1 MKSFTLI
8 AVVVSLTTASVEHRE
23 KLITGVVRQ
32 GGDSLQKTWTN
43 TPGVYGHTLGGTGTV
58 YPTGYY
64 PYITPY
70 IPVSNEVTEAFT
82 ARRASPFTTAGSKI
96 VFAEGVTQVGT
107 GWNTATSE
115 FLAPTTGVYFFT
127 FAAMSD
133 HNTHFRVSLRH
144 NGAEVVNAYGDAT
157 GYQMGSQSAV
167 LYLNAGD
174 SVYLQLE
181 EGRLY
186 DATSTRAYTTFTGFK
201 VL

>member
-1 MKSFTLI
+1 SIPSVSRNTSIPSVSRNTATPSVSRHTSTLLERMKSFTLI

-96 VFAEGVTQVGT
+96 VFAEGVTQVCGIT
-107 GWNTATSE
+107 
-115 FLAPTTGVYFFT
+115 
-127 FAAMSD
+127 
-133 HNTHFRVSLRH
+133 
-144 NGAEVVNAYGDAT
+144 
-157 GYQMGSQSAV
+157 
-167 LYLNAGD
+167 YL
-174 SVYLQLE
+174 
-181 EGRLY
+181 
-186 DATSTRAYTTFTGFK
+186 
-201 VL
+201 